1 MSKETYICAKRPVSL
16 HRELYQCEETYRR
29 PERLDVA
36 LGRENYKR
44 DLEKT
49 DVYEKKLLK
58 KNYQKRHM

>member
-1 MSKETYICAKRPVSL
+1 MSKETYIYAKRPVSL
-16 HRELYQCEETYRR
+16 QRDLYQCNETYRR

-49 DVYEKKLLK
+49 DVYEK
-58 KNYQKRHM
+58 YF